1 MKRVAVVSGGNRGI
15 GLEICRQLARR
26 AIHVVLGSRDEGH
39 GSAAAASLA
48 AQGLSVEARRLDV
61 SDEASVEALARALA
75 AEHGGVDIVVNNAG
89 IAMDGFNAEVAR
101 RTIDVNFFGPLRLTD
116 ALLPLVRP
124 EGRVVMVTSGVGD
137 RRKVSGSLQAQ
148 IGRAEL
154 TRAELI
160 ELMRKFVGDVSAGR
174 HTAEGWPSSAYAVS
188 KIGLNALTGVLA
200 RELAGDGRGILCNA
214 ACPGWVRTDMGG
226 AHAPRSVEEGAETP
240 VWLALLPSGGP
251 QGGVFRDKAPA
262 SW

>member
-1 MKRVAVVSGGNRGI
+1 MRIAVVSGGNRGI

-26 AIHVVLGSRDEGH
+26 GVHVVLGSRDEGR
-39 GSAAAASLA
+39 GNAAAAALKE
-48 AQGLSVEARRLDV
+48 QGISVEPRRLDV
-61 SDEASVEALARALA
+61 SEERSVEELARALA

-89 IAMDGFNAEVAR
+89 IAMQGFNAEVAR
-101 RTIDVNFFGPLRLTD
+101 NTIEVNFFGALRLTTE
-116 ALLPLVRP
+116 LLPLMRA
-124 EGRVVMVTSGVGD
+124 EGRIVMVTSGLGD
-137 RRKVSGSLQAQ
+137 RRSISEALQAQ
-148 IGRAEL
+148 FGEAAL
-154 TRAELI
+154 TREELVQ
-160 ELMRKFVGDVSAGR
+160 LMRKFVSDVSAGR

-200 RELAGDGRGILCNA
+200 RELEGDGRKIRCNA

-262 SW
+262 HW

>member
-1 MKRVAVVSGGNRGI
+1 MRIAVVSGGNRGI

-26 AIHVVLGSRDEGH
+26 GVHVVLGSRDEGR
-39 GSAAAASLA
+39 GDAAAAALKE
-48 AQGLSVEARRLDV
+48 QGISVEPRRLDV
-61 SDEASVEALARALA
+61 SEERSVKELARALA

-89 IAMDGFNAEVAR
+89 IAMQGFNAEVAR
-101 RTIDVNFFGPLRLTD
+101 NTIEVNFFGALRLTSE
-116 ALLPLVRP
+116 LLPLMRA
-124 EGRVVMVTSGVGD
+124 EGRIVMVTSGLGD
-137 RRKVSGSLQAQ
+137 RRSVSTPLQEQFGKA
-148 IGRAEL
+148 AL
-154 TRAELI
+154 TREELVQ
-160 ELMRKFVGDVSAGR
+160 LMRRFVSDVSAGT

-200 RELAGDGRGILCNA
+200 RELEGDPRKILCNA

-226 AHAPRSVEEGAETP
+226 ARAPRSVEEGAETP

-262 SW
+262 PW

>member
-26 AIHVVLGSRDEGH
+26 AIHVVLGSRDEGR

-48 AQGLSVEARRLDV
+48 GQGLSVEARRLDV
-61 SDEASVEALARALA
+61 SDEASVDELARALA
-75 AEHGGVDIVVNNAG
+75 AEHGGIDIVVNNAG

-137 RRKVSGSLQAQ
+137 RRKVSRSLQVQ
-148 IGRAEL
+148 IGKAEL

>member
-26 AIHVVLGSRDEGH
+26 AIHVVLGSRDEGR

-48 AQGLSVEARRLDV
+48 GQGLSVEARRLDV

-75 AEHGGVDIVVNNAG
+75 SEHGGVDIVVNNAG

-137 RRKVSGSLQAQ
+137 RRKVSRSLQVQ
-148 IGRAEL
+148 IGKAEL

-226 AHAPRSVEEGAETP
+226 AHA
-240 VWLALLPSGGP
+240 
-251 QGGVFRDKAPA
+251 
-262 SW
+262 

>member
-1 MKRVAVVSGGNRGI
+1 MTRVAVVSGGNRGI

-26 AIHVVLGSRDEGH
+26 AIHVVLGSRDERR

-48 AQGLSVEARRLDV
+48 EQGLSVEARRLDV
-61 SDEASVEALARALA
+61 SDEESVRELARALA

-89 IAMDGFNAEVAR
+89 VAMDGFNAEVAR
-101 RTIDVNFFGPLRLTD
+101 NTIDVNFFGPLRLTD

-124 EGRVVMVTSGVGD
+124 EGRVVMVTSGLGD
-137 RRKVSGSLQAQ
+137 RRKVGRSLQAQ
-148 IGRAEL
+148 LGKAEL
-154 TRAELI
+154 TREELI
-160 ELMRKFVGDVSAGR
+160 QLMRKFVGDVSAGR

-214 ACPGWVRTDMGG
+214 ACPGWVRTGMGG